1 MKSSKYKIIFLLI
14 ALVIYLMWMTILI
27 ISLHNGYLKA
37 LNALLCFI
45 TYVFIGSEVFYRI
58 NGKHY
63 KGLCKHSKSDNWFNT
78 FMCWLIWP
86 AAIIDLIKTHHEES

>member
-63 KGLCKHSKSDNWFNT
+63 KGLCKYSKSDNWFNT

-86 AAIIDLIKTHHEES
+86 TAIIDLIKTHHEES